1 MDLVGDERAQS
12 IQIGAVLL
20 FAALLIAF
28 STYQAFVV
36 PNQNREVEFNHNQQ
50 VQRDMIDVRNTLL
63 ETYTGGTNGY
73 TEVTLGTTFPSR
85 LFALNP
91 PSPSGRLYTTDP
103 QPIVIE
109 DSSGSDVTTD
119 ACPGNSVET
128 SFLVYQPSYAEYRNP
143 GTIRYENSFLAQDFG
158 SSTVSLTGQTLVRGE
173 TVQIVPLTRNISVG
187 GTQTVSI
194 EPRPGLVDTSE
205 YDDPTVTIPTDA
217 SESTWERL
225 LEGEVDPSRVTVND
239 GNLTLDLDGTYDIE
253 CGPVGLGQ
261 TPESGARGGD
271 AAEINPAA
279 PGDIELQDE
288 STSSSTTTLTFNN
301 TGGTNNITEARI
313 NFYEGSGNNPSSA
326 DISAGGDQRGNLVV
340 GDPFTTLSPKIEL
353 VGDGTTTDV
362 QLIWDQNPGSNEWFI
377 LTIKLET
384 GETGLY
390 FVPTG

>member
-20 FAALLIAF
+20 FSALLISF
-28 STYQAFVV
+28 STYQAFIV

-50 VQRDMIDVRNTLL
+50 VQRDMVDVRNTLL
-63 ETYTGGTNGY
+63 ETYTGGDNGY
-73 TEVTLGTTFPSR
+73 AEVTLGTTFPSR

-91 PSPSGRLYTTDP
+91 PSPSGSLYTTDP
-103 QPIVIE
+103 QPILIE
-109 DSSGSDVTTD
+109 DSTGTDVTTD
-119 ACPGNSVET
+119 ACPGNTVET
-128 SFLVYQPSYAEYRNP
+128 RFLVYQPSYAEYRNP

-158 SSTVSLTGQTLVRGE
+158 SSTVSLTGQTLVQGK

-187 GTQTVSI
+187 GTQTVAL
-194 EPRPGLVDTSE
+194 EPRAGLVDTSE
-205 YDDPTVTIPTDA
+205 YDDPTVTIPTDT

-225 LEGEVDPSRVTVND
+225 LEDEVDPSRITVSG

-261 TPESGARGGD
+261 MPDSGARGSD
-271 AAEINPAA
+271 TTEINPAA

-301 TGGTNNITEARI
+301 AGGTNNITEARI
-313 NFYEGSGNNPSSA
+313 NFYEGSGSNPSSA
-326 DISAGGDQRGNLVV
+326 DISQGGTPRGTLTV
-340 GDPFTTLSPKIEL
+340 GDPFTVLSPKIRL
-353 VGDGTTTDV
+353 DSGPTDV
-362 QLIWDQNPGSNEWFI
+362 ALDWDKNPGGNEWFI

-390 FVPTG
+390 FVPT